1 MELKN
6 LATASVLNTG
16 ALYTSAITLGGHQ
29 LLADEPVEQGGTG
42 LGPNPYE
49 LLLSSLGSCT
59 SITLRMY
66 AQRKQIPL
74 ASIKVELTIQK
85 GEQATYIQRSI
96 RLTGDLSAEQRERLL
111 TIANLCPVHKILTG
125 TMEITTQL
133 L

>member
-6 LATASVLNTG
+6 LATASVINTG
-16 ALYTSAITLGGHQ
+16 AVYDSTITVGMHQ
-29 LLADEPVEQGGTG
+29 LRADEPLDHGGAD

-49 LLLSSLGSCT
+49 LLLSSLGACT
-59 SITLRMY
+59 AITVRMY

-96 RLTGDLSAEQRERLL
+96 LLTGDLSAEQRERLL
-111 TIANLCPVHKILTG
+111 TIANLCPVHKLLSG
-125 TMEITTQL
+125 TIEIATQL
-133 L
+133 G